1 MPRGVSVEGRPLGV
15 GRLVV
20 ATCGVASCARA
31 PCGTRA
37 LWRSAA
43 FGIGR
48 RETQSLDS
56 IPKLNAA
63 RKKPKD
69 DPALLERIRKVPLGL
84 RPHSRVPPYP
94 SAVDRCMN

>member
-1 MPRGVSVEGRPLGV
+1 MRRCKL
-15 GRLVV
+15 R
-20 ATCGVASCARA
+20 ARA
-31 PCGTRA
+31 VRYARA
-37 LWRSAA
+37 VRSAA

-69 DPALLERIRKVPLGL
+69 DPALLERIRKVPLGM

-94 SAVDRCMN
+94 CTVDRRMN